1 MVTVV
6 AGYFYG
12 FDHVRTAGALVL
24 VGGAHDIFD
33 GRVAQL

>member
-12 FDHVRTAGALVL
+12 IDHVRTAGALVL

-33 GRVAQL
+33 GRVAQ